1 MKKPIMF
8 FVLAGFAA
16 VLASMVVYSALKRK
30 EAEVEQ
36 AKVKS
41 VNVVVAARDLAL
53 GTKIDPSAVR
63 MVRWP
68 RDAIPAGASTDSQA
82 FMGNVVKVAFVENEP
97 LVASKLFV
105 GEKTSGVLPLL
116 IPPGMRAMSVPVD
129 EVGDISGFVLPQS
142 RVDVL
147 VALAGGGTEGNRA
160 KIVLEDVQVL
170 AVAQTI
176 EQKQDEP
183 KVVHVVTLVVTP
195 EQAEQLTLATH
206 EGSLRLAM
214 RNYSDNK
221 IVLTPGVDVSGVLR
235 AYSTGHSAPIV
246 TPIQTAIRRDAVSV
260 RPPTPVEV
268 EVMRNGLTR
277 EAIEFVNNAAL
288 IHRDDG
294 STPSTLPPPPPPQT
308 ISPAP
313 QPASNDKPASTFAP
327 AMPPDAG
334 FGPSAKTIDVP
345 QTN

>member
-30 EAEVEQ
+30 EAEVEE
-36 AKVKS
+36 ARVKT
-41 VNVVVAARDLAL
+41 VGVAVAAHDLPL
-53 GTKIDPSAVR
+53 GTKLDASSVR

-68 RDAIPAGASTDSQA
+68 RDALPAGASTDPQA
-82 FMGNVVKVAFVENEP
+82 FIGNIVKIAFVENEP

-129 EVGDISGFVLPQS
+129 EVGDIAGFVLPQS

-183 KVVHVVTLVVTP
+183 KLVHVVTLVVTP

-214 RNYSDNK
+214 RNYGDNK
-221 IVLTPGVDVSGVLR
+221 IVLTPGVDTSEVLR
-235 AYSTGHSAPIV
+235 AYSSARPAPV
-246 TPIQTAIRRDAVSV
+246 APLQTSVRPREFTV

-277 EAIEFVNNAAL
+277 EAIEFINNTAL
-288 IHRDDG
+288 IHRDDA
-294 STPSTLPPPPPPQT
+294 PIPVTLPPPA
-308 ISPAP
+308 PAQNGAP
-313 QPASNDKPASTFAP
+313 AAQPVAKDKPAETTFAP
-327 AMPPDAG
+327 MMRRDIG
-334 FGPSAKTIDVP
+334 LGPSAKTIDIP
-345 QTN
+345 

>member
-16 VLASMVVYSALKRK
+16 VLASMVVYSALERK

-36 AKVKS
+36 AKVKT
-41 VNVVVAARDLAL
+41 VDVAVAARDLAL
-53 GTKIDPSAVR
+53 GNKIDPGAVR

-68 RDAIPAGASTDSQA
+68 RDAIPAGASTDPRA
-82 FMGNVVKVAFVENEP
+82 FVGSVVKVAFVENEP

-129 EVGDISGFVLPQS
+129 EVADIAGFVLPQS

-147 VALAGGGTEGNRA
+147 VALSEGGTEGNRA
-160 KIVLEDVQVL
+160 KIVLEDVEVL

-183 KVVHVVTLVVTP
+183 KVVRVVTLVVTP

-206 EGSLRLAM
+206 EGTLRLAM

-221 IVLTPGVDVSGVLR
+221 IVLTPGVDVPGILR
-235 AYSTGHSAPIV
+235 AYSNRTAPV
-246 TPIQTAIRRDAVSV
+246 APLQTATRHAEYRV

-277 EAIEFVNNAAL
+277 EGIEFVNNAAH
-288 IHRDDG
+288 IHRDDAPV
-294 STPSTLPPPPPPQT
+294 PSPTLAPPPPAET
-308 ISPAP
+308 GASAY
-313 QPASNDKPASTFAP
+313 QPGNKDKAAEAAFVPVVR
-327 AMPPDAG
+327 PDAA

-345 QTN
+345 

>member
-36 AKVKS
+36 AKVKT
-41 VNVVVAARDLAL
+41 VEVALAAHDLSL
-53 GTKIDPSAVR
+53 GTKIDPSAIR

-68 RDAIPAGASTDSQA
+68 RDALPAGASTDPQG
-82 FMGNVVKVAFVENEP
+82 FMGNVVKIAFVENEP

-129 EVGDISGFVLPQS
+129 EVGDIAGFVLPQS

-147 VALAGGGTEGNRA
+147 VALSGGGTEGNRA

-235 AYSTGHSAPIV
+235 AYSSARPAPI
-246 TPIQTAIRRDAVSV
+246 TPLQTAMRPAELTV

-277 EAIEFVNNAAL
+277 EAIEFINNAAL
-288 IHRDDG
+288 IHRDDAAI
-294 STPSTLPPPPPPQT
+294 PPTLPPPAPAQNDAPGAPP
-308 ISPAP
+308 A
-313 QPASNDKPASTFAP
+313 AKDKPAEATFAP
-327 AMPPDAG
+327 MVRPDLG
-334 FGPSAKTIDVP
+334 LGPSAKTIDIP
-345 QTN
+345 

>member
-36 AKVKS
+36 ANVKMTQ
-41 VNVVVAARDLAL
+41 VAVAARDLAL
-53 GTKIDPSAVR
+53 GNKIEPGAVR

-68 RDAIPAGASTDSQA
+68 RNAIPAGASTDPRA
-82 FMGNVVKVAFVENEP
+82 FVGNVVKVAFVENEP

-129 EVGDISGFVLPQS
+129 EVGDIAGFVLPQS

-147 VALAGGGTEGNRA
+147 VALSGGGAEGNRA
-160 KIVLEDVQVL
+160 KIVLEDVEVL

-183 KVVHVVTLVVTP
+183 RVVRVVTLVVTP
-195 EQAEQLTLATH
+195 EQAEQLTLASH

-221 IVLTPGVDVSGVLR
+221 IVLTPGVDIAEVLR
-235 AYSTGHSAPIV
+235 AYSNRTAPVI
-246 TPIQTAIRRDAVSV
+246 TPLQTQVRHAEYQV

-277 EAIEFVNNAAL
+277 EAIEFVNNAAR
-288 IHRDDG
+288 IHHDDA
-294 STPSTLPPPPPPQT
+294 PIPPPTLAP
-308 ISPAP
+308 PAP
-313 QPASNDKPASTFAP
+313 AQNGASASQPGNKDNPAEAAFAP
-327 AMPPDAG
+327 VVRPDAVS
-334 FGPSAKTIDVP
+334 GPSAKTIDVP
-345 QTN
+345 

>member
-36 AKVKS
+36 AKVKT
-41 VNVVVAARDLAL
+41 VQVAVAARDLAL
-53 GTKIDPSAVR
+53 GNKIDPGAVR

-68 RDAIPAGASTDSQA
+68 RDAIPVGASTDPQA
-82 FMGNVVKVAFVENEP
+82 FVGNVVKVAFVENEP

-129 EVGDISGFVLPQS
+129 EVGDIAGFVLPQS

-147 VALAGGGTEGNRA
+147 VALSGGGTEGNRA

-183 KVVHVVTLVVTP
+183 RVVRVVTLVVTP
-195 EQAEQLTLATH
+195 EQAEQLTLASH

-221 IVLTPGVDVSGVLR
+221 IVLTPGVDVAGVLR
-235 AYSTGHSAPIV
+235 AYSNRA
-246 TPIQTAIRRDAVSV
+246 TPITPLQTPVRRTEYLV
-260 RPPTPVEV
+260 RPPSPVEV

-277 EAIEFVNNAAL
+277 EAIEFVNNAAR
-288 IHRDDG
+288 IHRDDA
-294 STPSTLPPPPPPQT
+294 PIPPPTLAP
-308 ISPAP
+308 PAP
-313 QPASNDKPASTFAP
+313 APSGASAFQPGNKDKPAEATFVP
-327 AMPPDAG
+327 VVRPDAAW
-334 FGPSAKTIDVP
+334 GPSAKTIDVP
-345 QTN
+345 

>member
-36 AKVKS
+36 AKVKT
-41 VNVVVAARDLAL
+41 VQVAVAARDLAL
-53 GTKIDPSAVR
+53 GNKIDPGAVR

-68 RDAIPAGASTDSQA
+68 RDAIPAGASTDPQA
-82 FMGNVVKVAFVENEP
+82 FMGNLVKIAFVENEP

-129 EVGDISGFVLPQS
+129 EVGDIAGFVLPQS

-183 KVVHVVTLVVTP
+183 RVVRVVTLVVTP

-221 IVLTPGVDVSGVLR
+221 IVLTPGVDVAGVLR
-235 AYSTGHSAPIV
+235 AYSNRAAPVIAPLQ
-246 TPIQTAIRRDAVSV
+246 TPVRRAEYQV

-277 EAIEFVNNAAL
+277 EAIEFVNNAAR
-288 IHRDDG
+288 IHRDDA
-294 STPSTLPPPPPPQT
+294 PIPPPTLPPP
-308 ISPAP
+308 AP
-313 QPASNDKPASTFAP
+313 VQSGASAFQPGNKDKPAEAAFVP
-327 AMPPDAG
+327 MVRPDAAL
-334 FGPSAKTIDVP
+334 GPSAKTIDIP
-345 QTN
+345 

>member
-36 AKVKS
+36 ARVKT
-41 VNVVVAARDLAL
+41 VQVAVAARDLPL
-53 GTKIDPSAVR
+53 GTKLDVAAVR

-68 RDAIPAGASTDSQA
+68 RDSIPAGASTDLQA
-82 FMGNVVKVAFVENEP
+82 FVGNVVKIAFVENEP

-116 IPPGMRAMSVPVD
+116 IPAGMRAMSVPVD
-129 EVGDISGFVLPQS
+129 EVGDIAGFVLPQS

-147 VALAGGGTEGNRA
+147 VALAGGGAEGNRA
-160 KIVLEDVQVL
+160 KIVLEDVEVL

-183 KVVHVVTLVVTP
+183 KVVRVVTLVVTP

-214 RNYSDNK
+214 RNYNDNK
-221 IVLTPGVDVSGVLR
+221 IVLTPGVDVAGVLH
-235 AYSTGHSAPIV
+235 AYSNARPAPI
-246 TPIQTAIRRDAVSV
+246 TPLQTMVRHAEYTV

-268 EVMRNGLTR
+268 EVMRNGDSR

-288 IHRDDG
+288 IHRGDN
-294 STPSTLPPPPPPQT
+294 SIPPTLPPPAPPQE
-308 ISPAP
+308 SPPAA
-313 QPASNDKPASTFAP
+313 QPASAKPAESTFAP
-327 AMPPDAG
+327 LMQPGPNL
-334 FGPSAKTIDVP
+334 GPSAKTIDIP
-345 QTN
+345 

>member
-36 AKVKS
+36 ARVKT
-41 VNVVVAARDLAL
+41 VEVAVAARDLAL
-53 GTKIDPSAVR
+53 GTKIDPGAVQ

-68 RDAIPAGASTDSQA
+68 RDAVPAGASTDPRA
-82 FMGNVVKVAFVENEP
+82 FAGNVVKVAFVKNEP

-129 EVGDISGFVLPQS
+129 EVGDIAGFVLPQS

-147 VALAGGGTEGNRA
+147 VALSGGGSEGNRA
-160 KIVLEDVQVL
+160 KMVLEDVQVL

-183 KVVHVVTLVVTP
+183 QVVRVVTLVVTP
-195 EQAEQLTLATH
+195 EQAEQLTLATR
-206 EGSLRLAM
+206 EGTLRLAM
-214 RNYSDNK
+214 RNYNDNK
-221 IVLTPGVDVSGVLR
+221 IVLTPGIDVAGILR
-235 AYSTGHSAPIV
+235 AYSNRAAPV
-246 TPIQTAIRRDAVSV
+246 APLQTSVRHAEYQV

-277 EAIEFVNNAAL
+277 EAIDFVNNTARVHSNDAP
-288 IHRDDG
+288 I
-294 STPSTLPPPPPPQT
+294 PPPTLAPPPPAQSGAST
-308 ISPAP
+308 F
-313 QPASNDKPASTFAP
+313 QPGNKDKPAEATFAP
-327 AMPPDAG
+327 VLRPDAAL
-334 FGPSAKTIDVP
+334 GPSAKTIDVP
-345 QTN
+345 